1 MYRLRP
7 GLALLLLA
15 ALLLPEG
22 VRAAVRINEIAWMG
36 SASNA
41 NAEWIELYN
50 DGEAVSLEGWKLTS
64 GSLNISLSGSIAA
77 QGYYLLERTSDES
90 VPSAAA
96 DKIYTGALS
105 NSGDTLVL
113 KDGTGAVIDMVAG
126 GTNWTAIGGNN
137 ATKDTAQHSGSGWV
151 TAAGTPRAENATA
164 GSAPTDTTA
173 TTTPSTDTS
182 TTTPT
187 VTVGGST
194 PSTASTAS
202 SPARTLFLD
211 IGDSRIV
218 LAGVPTPYEA
228 VAYDSKGK
236 PKDARVT
243 WNFGDG
249 TRELG
254 DKVWHAYEEPGK
266 YAVVARATFNE
277 AQVVRTLTVVV
288 EPASVAAHMHQ
299 KGVQLEN
306 TSDRLIDLSG
316 WRLMTDERTFVLPDD
331 TVVLPKGKS
340 LFPSSVTG
348 LRGDV
353 YLALPK
359 GEERIA
365 AAPLSPEQPPA
376 PSVGI
381 QQVQP
386 LARVPAAVPLIEEV
400 HEERIV
406 APATAPLQAA
416 AGAAVPTIPWFS
428 CLFGNLLACS
438 TVFVVR

>member
-1 MYRLRP
+1 MYRTRP

-22 VRAAVRINEIAWMG
+22 ARAAVRVNEIAWMG

-50 DGEAVSLEGWKLTS
+50 DGEATSLEGWKLAS

-90 VPSAAA
+90 VPSTAA

-113 KDGTGAVIDMVAG
+113 KDGAGAVIDTVAG
-126 GTNWTAIGGNN
+126 GTNWTAIGGDNT
-137 ATKDTAQHSGSGWV
+137 TKHTAQRSGSGWV
-151 TAAGTPRAENATA
+151 TAAGTPRAENAAT

-173 TTTPSTDTS
+173 TTTPTTDTS

-194 PSTASTAS
+194 PSTASIAS

-249 TRELG
+249 ARELG
-254 DKVWHAYEEPGK
+254 DKVWHAYEEPGE
-266 YAVVARATFNE
+266 YAVVARATLNE
-277 AQVVRTLTVVV
+277 AQVIRTLTVVV
-288 EPASVAAHMHQ
+288 EPASVAARMHP
-299 KGVQLEN
+299 KGVQIEN
-306 TSDRLIDLSG
+306 ASDRLIDLSG
-316 WRLMTDERTFVLPDD
+316 WRLMTDERTFVLPED
-331 TVVLPKGKS
+331 TVVLPNGKS

-348 LRGDV
+348 LSGEV
-353 YLALPK
+353 YLSRPK

-365 AAPLSPEQPPA
+365 AAPL
-376 PSVGI
+376 PSVQPEPVARGI
-381 QQVQP
+381 QQVQTP
-386 LARVPAAVPLIEEV
+386 ARVPAAAPLIEEV

-416 AGAAVPTIPWFS
+416 AGAAVPPIPWFS